1 MDGYPFTMLAH
12 LELAGYKGAVAPVLD
27 RGLLFAVG
35 VYEIS
40 GVVHNPT
47 TDNEGHLKR
56 LGRSLV
62 TLNVPAPRWRAD
74 LDLVYGVG
82 SQSDQRR
89 AVVQVTTDAPV
100 ATRPRR
106 LLQVEPARSTAAC
119 VRTSRVVSG
128 CTGTDLALQCVP
140 DPRTF
145 DRSLMQL

>member
-82 SQSDQRR
+82 SQSDHRR

-100 ATRPRR
+100 AQGHAGPCKSNQRAPR
-106 LLQVEPARSTAAC
+106 Q
-119 VRTSRVVSG
+119 
-128 CTGTDLALQCVP
+128 LALGLRASYPGARALIRRCSVCP
-140 DPRTF
+140 TPGRSIA
-145 DRSLMQL
+145 SLMQL